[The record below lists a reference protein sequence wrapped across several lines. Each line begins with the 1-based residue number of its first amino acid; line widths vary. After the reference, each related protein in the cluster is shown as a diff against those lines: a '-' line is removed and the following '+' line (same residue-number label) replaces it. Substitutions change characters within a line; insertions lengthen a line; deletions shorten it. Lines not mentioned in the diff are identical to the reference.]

1 MAVGYI
7 PNNLYFVCDFNTYL
21 CCLSTYK
28 IFLHKFTNL
37 FNQETMELTVVHHG
51 SHPSSWQADVG

>member
-21 CCLSTYK
+21 CCLSTYEN
-28 IFLHKFTNL
+28 FLHKFTNL
-37 FNQETMELTVVHHG
+37 FNQETKSV
-51 SHPSSWQADVG
+51 PIQWN